1 MSENQKKIVSHY
13 CLASPAMHMDIP
25 TKTNF
30 ICQTPHI
37 ENRIKEDRDLFRIQ
51 HKNERPTYK
60 TVKFWVNG
68 KIRAL
73 CFCLQV
79 TTNNGKAEY
88 ECHKISTSYATASQA
103 RHHREISL
111 NSQYNLTAVHAGWCH
126 LERDVVYVTHGRFTF
141 ELGTYT
147 VNRGNV
153 FIYRSLGRMQIANC
167 NVQKLGYSY
176 R

>member
-1 MSENQKKIVSHY
+1 
-13 CLASPAMHMDIP
+13 MHMDIP

-111 NSQYNLTAVHAGWCH
+111 NSQYNLTAVHAG
-126 LERDVVYVTHGRFTF
+126 
-141 ELGTYT
+141 
-147 VNRGNV
+147 
-153 FIYRSLGRMQIANC
+153 
-167 NVQKLGYSY
+167 
-176 R
+176 